1 MSPPAQPLSALRPME
16 WARDVPCD
24 TLRKAYEEVYQVDTL
39 AAAAQNSAQQLRD
52 QGFDASA
59 QLKRLDARRV
69 TADRLY
75 QGDIVALSAFSNQGK
90 AVRYQMN
97 KVYAA
102 LQETRAERQR
112 LIVLGWV
119 LAASLFVL
127 SSLFLGWRHTLKGQG
142 KAKHSRMSLVW
153 MVLACLVVFVLFATP
168 LFGVAPPTPETTEEE
183 TERQNAVDQVSRVS
197 DAAGRLSAQVWAI
210 GNVGARWSAL
220 DQTQGSAA
228 LAMAIQSARDKETNL
243 AAYWGQTQA
252 VRESATSWR
261 ESTQDLALYR
271 TDRLEA
277 AASQSWH
284 LRALAAGW
292 IDVDKAR
299 SAELLNAAL
308 AANRQSP
315 IAVYRDLELR
325 AIAVTYARLDPA
337 RAGALLD
344 QVSDPFLRAWGLR
357 EMGAYGQATEAARQV
372 QDPYKRAWALRKIAE
387 ALPANA
393 TSLLIESIDA
403 AARIE
408 DKETQAYALADI

>member
-1 MSPPAQPLSALRPME
+1 MTADGRWQMRLQRVLVPLALVAIAWRNNLLAEGNPQFALYLQFRSEIIVGVTYPARPTSPPCGHE
-16 WARDVPCD
+16 WARDIPCD

-168 LFGVAPPTPETTEEE
+168 LFGVAPPVPVTTEEE
-183 TERQNAVDQVSRVS
+183 TERQNAVDQASRVA

-220 DQTQGSAA
+220 DKTQGSAA
-228 LAMAIQSARDKETNL
+228 LATAIQ
-243 AAYWGQTQA
+243 
-252 VRESATSWR
+252 
-261 ESTQDLALYR
+261 
-271 TDRLEA
+271 
-277 AASQSWH
+277 
-284 LRALAAGW
+284 
-292 IDVDKAR
+292 
-299 SAELLNAAL
+299 
-308 AANRQSP
+308 
-315 IAVYRDLELR
+315 
-325 AIAVTYARLDPA
+325 
-337 RAGALLD
+337 
-344 QVSDPFLRAWGLR
+344 
-357 EMGAYGQATEAARQV
+357 AARRK
-372 QDPYKRAWALRKIAE
+372 PTGRHGARPGRARE
-387 ALPANA
+387 RD
-393 TSLLIESIDA
+393 T
-403 AARIE
+403 
-408 DKETQAYALADI
+408 